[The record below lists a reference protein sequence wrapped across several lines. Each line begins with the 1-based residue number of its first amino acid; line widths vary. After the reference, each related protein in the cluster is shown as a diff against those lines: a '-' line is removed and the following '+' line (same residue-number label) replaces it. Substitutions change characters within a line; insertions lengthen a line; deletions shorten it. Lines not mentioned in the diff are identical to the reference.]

1 MIEGSIDRNGNEG
14 GSEALRQVVYARE
27 ADNGPLDVV
36 AVGAHPDDVE
46 IACGGILAKLGKQGY
61 RVGIVDL
68 TDGEPTPGS
77 LGPEQRLAEA
87 RRAAEVL
94 QVVVRVVLPLANR
107 RLFDCFEA
115 RVALA
120 TEFRRYR
127 PRLVIGLGAGTPM
140 ASPDHEQAGRITE
153 AAVFYSRLTKWDE
166 YFAGLPVHAVGAYLH
181 CFLSLRQLAPP
192 TSGGIVVDISDT
204 IETKL
209 EAIRCYAS
217 QFPPEKAHYF
227 DRFRAYAQQQGMAA
241 GFAAG
246 EVLGN
251 PNTWGTRDLMK
262 LMFG

>member
-1 MIEGSIDRNGNEG
+1 MIEGSIDKGASEG
-14 GSEALRQVVYARE
+14 RIEVSRQVVYSRDAER
-27 ADNGPLDVV
+27 GPLDVI

-46 IACGGILAKLGKQGY
+46 IACGGILAKLAKQGY

-77 LGPEQRLAEA
+77 RGPEQRLAEA
-87 RRAAEVL
+87 RRAADIVQAVL
-94 QVVVRVVLPLANR
+94 RVVLPLPNR

-115 RVALA
+115 RIALA

-153 AAVFYSRLTKWDE
+153 AAVFYSRLTKWDDH
-166 YFAGLPVHAVGAYLH
+166 FAGLPVHAVGAYLH
-181 CFLSLRQLAPP
+181 SFLSLRQLAAP
-192 TSGGIVVDISDT
+192 TKGGIVVDISDT
-204 IETKL
+204 VETKL
-209 EAIRCYAS
+209 EAIRCYVS

-251 PNTWGTRDLMK
+251 PNTWGTRDLMR
-262 LMFG
+262 LLFG